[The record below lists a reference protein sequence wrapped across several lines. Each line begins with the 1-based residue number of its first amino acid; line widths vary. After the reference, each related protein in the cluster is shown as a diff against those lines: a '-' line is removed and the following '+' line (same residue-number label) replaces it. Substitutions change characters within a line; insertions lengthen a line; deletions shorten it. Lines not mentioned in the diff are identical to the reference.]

1 MKKKELKN
9 QDFYAFLQKAHR
21 GRLKIYTGPV
31 AGVGKTYRMLE
42 EAHSLQDQ
50 GADVVLA
57 YVETHG
63 RKRLEDLL
71 DGLETV
77 PRKKY
82 EYRGVVIEEMDLEA
96 VLKRRPKVAIVD
108 EAAHTNAP
116 LCKNAKRYQDILE
129 LLRAGINV
137 ICAFNIQHLESLS
150 DLIKKI
156 TGVTIYEIIPD
167 SFLKR
172 ADQVI
177 NVDLGVE
184 DIIERLQ
191 TGQIYSED
199 KVTVALKNFFKA
211 ENLSKLREIALRE
224 VAEAIEQAGTFD
236 SKNRLHLKDALF
248 TSHQIMVCLAPKKWS
263 QRVLFRKAARLA
275 GRLKKDWFV
284 VYAETPNDDPEV
296 IDLEMQR
303 HLFSDLQFAKDLGA
317 HIVHLKTQN
326 RVKAWLDFAKGEGI
340 TQIIVGRS
348 KENWWKDLLQIDT
361 FHTLVRNAKDYDVH
375 IMSDSKTNDDR
386 VPQ

>member
-1 MKKKELKN
+1 MEEQGA

-42 EAHSLQDQ
+42 EAHSLQEQ

-63 RKRLEDLL
+63 RKKLEDLL
-71 DGLETV
+71 QGLEV
-77 PRKKY
+77 IPRKKY
-82 EYRGVVIEEMDLEA
+82 KYRGVDLEEMDLEA
-96 VLKRRPKVAIVD
+96 VLKRRPKIAIVD

-116 LCKNAKRYQDILE
+116 LCKNAKRYQDILD

-199 KVTVALKNFFKA
+199 KVTVALKNFFKE

-224 VAEAIEQAGTFD
+224 VAEAIEQAGAIPRD
-236 SKNRLHLKDALF
+236 QLHLKDALF
-248 TSHQIMVCLAPKKWS
+248 TSHQIMVCLAPTKWS

-284 VYAETPNDDPEV
+284 VYAETPKDDPEV
-296 IDLEMQR
+296 IDLEIQR
-303 HLFSDLQFAKDLGA
+303 HLFSDLQFAKDMGA
-317 HIVHLKTQN
+317 HIVHLKTRN
-326 RVKAWLDFAKGEGI
+326 RVQAWLDFAKSEGI
-340 TQIIVGRS
+340 TQIIIGRS
-348 KENWWKDLLQIDT
+348 DEGWWKDFLQVDT
-361 FHTLVRNAKDYDVH
+361 FHSLIRKAREFDVH
-375 IMSDSKTNDDR
+375 IMSDSQKTDER
-386 VPQ
+386 LES